1 MKITIV
7 ESEIQEAIRAH
18 IERQI
23 TVKDGMEITMEIRA
37 TRGEDGFI
45 ANIDISPIKAGADTP
60 RATAAEQ
67 VTATQAP
74 VADTAAAP
82 AVFRPR
88 VTRKAVEAAPE
99 AEAEAE
105 AEAEVEEAEVAQ
117 VTLSPE
123 GEAATISAP
132 KSLFGARS
140 PEVTTEEVAEPADD
154 GVEDVEGS
162 QPLKRSIFA
171 GMSRPVNDSS
181 EAAA

>member
-23 TVKDGMEITMEIRA
+23 TVKEGMEITMEIRA

-45 ANIDISPIKAGADTP
+45 ANIDISPIKAGAENVQAP
-60 RATAAEQ
+60 AAEQ
-67 VTATQAP
+67 VTAPQAP
-74 VADTAAAP
+74 VTETAAAP
-82 AVFRPR
+82 VVFRPR
-88 VTRKAVEAAPE
+88 VTRKAAEAALA

-105 AEAEVEEAEVAQ
+105 TEEDEVAPA

-123 GEAATISAP
+123 GEAAVISAP
-132 KSLFGARS
+132 KSLFGNNPTVAIS
-140 PEVTTEEVAEPADD
+140 DEIAEPAED

-171 GMSRPVNDSS
+171 GLSRPVNDSS

>member
-60 RATAAEQ
+60 RAVVAEQ
-67 VTATQAP
+67 VTATQATISNTIEATP
-74 VADTAAAP
+74 I
-82 AVFRPR
+82 FRPR
-88 VTRKAVEAAPE
+88 VTRKAVEAAP
-99 AEAEAE
+99 AAE
-105 AEAEVEEAEVAQ
+105 AEAEVEEVEAAQ

-132 KSLFGARS
+132 KSLFGAR
-140 PEVTTEEVAEPADD
+140 PTEVTTEEVAEPADD